1 MNPKELENALA
12 NNAII
17 NKFMSNGNADEQVH
31 TDIKVDDL
39 HSKISIIEKL
49 HTQNRSTTAS
59 IRKDIDDL
67 LINKNL
73 INDDLRMQLDKLE
86 VTVTQLYANQAVLMD
101 WVKAN
106 TSKEKELLRQELP
119 TSKEDT
125 SKELAYKEFMGTADK
140 YAIKTPKPKFSDT
153 LNIKLLKI
161 KDWVEHMFKSQNKIY
176 SSDLKELAQIEGIL
190 WSHVHLVKN
199 YFMDGRI
206 KIDKVG
212 SGANQKW
219 QWQLKE
225 EV

>member
-1 MNPKELENALA
+1 MNPKDLENALA
-12 NNAII
+12 NNAVI
-17 NKFMSNGNADEQVH
+17 NKFMNNGNGSVEHLH
-31 TDIKVDDL
+31 TSDL
-39 HSKISIIEKL
+39 QDRISRIEKL
-49 HTQNRSTTAS
+49 QTKDICNTAN
-59 IRKDIDDL
+59 IRKDIDNL
-67 LINKNL
+67 LISKNL

-119 TSKEDT
+119 ASKEDD
-125 SKELAYKEFMGTADK
+125 SNELAYQEFMGTADK
-140 YAIKTPKPKFSDT
+140 SVIKTPKPKFSDK

-161 KDWVEHMFKSQNKIY
+161 KDWVEHMFKSQKKIY
-176 SSDLKELAQIEGIL
+176 ASDLKELAQIEGIL

-206 KIDKVG
+206 KIYKVG
-212 SGANQKW
+212 GGANQKW

>member
-1 MNPKELENALA
+1 MNPKDLENALA
-12 NNAII
+12 NNAVI
-17 NKFMSNGNADEQVH
+17 NKFMNNGNGSAEQIH
-31 TDIKVDDL
+31 IDDFKN
-39 HSKISIIEKL
+39 KISRIEQMLSKDI
-49 HTQNRSTTAS
+49 TVTAS
-59 IRKDIDDL
+59 LRKDIDDL

-73 INDDLRMQLDKLE
+73 IYDDLRMQLDKLE

-125 SKELAYKEFMGTADK
+125 SKKLAYQEFMGTADK
-140 YAIKTPKPKFSDT
+140 SVIKTPRPKFSDK
-153 LNIKLLKI
+153 LNIKLLRI
-161 KDWVEHMFKSQNKIY
+161 KEWVEHMFKSQKKIY
-176 SSDLKELAQIEGIL
+176 ASDLKELAQIEGIL

-206 KIDKVG
+206 KIYKVG
-212 SGANQKW
+212 GGANQKR